1 MTGREI
7 IDWIEENG
15 AEEAEI
21 YVECSPKLFKVSEEF
36 EVLGSEDCPCFG
48 MVVLR

>member
-1 MTGREI
+1 MTGRQVIE
-7 IDWIEENG
+7 WIEENG

-21 YVECSPKLFKVSEEF
+21 YLEVSKALFKPSEGF

-48 MVVLR
+48 MVVLK

>member
-7 IDWIEENG
+7 MEWIEENG

-21 YVECSPKLFKVSEEF
+21 YIECRPKLFKASEGF
-36 EVLGSEDCPCFG
+36 EVLGSEDCPCMC

>member
-7 IDWIEENG
+7 IEWIEENG
-15 AEEAEI
+15 AEDAEI
-21 YVECSPKLFKVSEEF
+21 YIEARPKLFKPSSEF
-36 EVLGSEDCPCFG
+36 EVLWSEDCPCWE